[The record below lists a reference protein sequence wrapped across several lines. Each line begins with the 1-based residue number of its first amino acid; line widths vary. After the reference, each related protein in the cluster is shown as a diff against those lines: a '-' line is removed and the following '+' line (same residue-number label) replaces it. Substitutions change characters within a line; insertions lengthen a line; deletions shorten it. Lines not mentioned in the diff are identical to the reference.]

1 MNLIPAGGVAVFR
14 WSDASAGGDHFDAK
28 WHFVGAGKIKLSEEI
43 D

>member
-14 WSDASAGGDHFDAK
+14 WSDAGAGGDHFDAN
-28 WHFVGAGKIKLSEEI
+28 WHFVEAGKIKLSEEI